1 MEIFSLSKEKILFSC
16 TGSTVP
22 CRIPINKN
30 TIYIK
35 ISGLSVN

>member
-16 TGSTVP
+16 TSSTVL

-30 TIYIK
+30 NINIK
-35 ISGLSVN
+35 KHGLSVN